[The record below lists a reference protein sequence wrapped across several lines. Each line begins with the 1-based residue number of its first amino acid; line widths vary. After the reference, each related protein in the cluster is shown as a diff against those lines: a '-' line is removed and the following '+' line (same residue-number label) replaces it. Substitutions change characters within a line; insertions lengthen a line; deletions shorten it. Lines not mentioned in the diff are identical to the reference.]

1 MSLVNYSK
9 LLTTRAVNEQ
19 SYIKYS
25 GLKYNLV
32 CTAST
37 HQVCNCRCKKT
48 LTFKLYYSYGEK
60 LNLINKMS
68 LFRNCYFMKQVAINR
83 SCCQCLLYSVIHKFR
98 NKAERMFSD
107 SSVFPA
113 KFLDIS
119 RFWCHPEVSHFRKIK
134 LGNSS
139 LMCPLCSMTM
149 IGQNIVTNWQSYN
162 KIITSEMDMGWVQ
175 PWVGCVEKSVLIFYI
190 FR

>member
-1 MSLVNYSK
+1 MSRAISSTQASS
-9 LLTTRAVNEQ
+9 TTLCALQVH
-19 SYIKYS
+19 IKFAIS
-25 GLKYNLV
+25 DVRKHWPLSF
-32 CTAST
+32 T
-37 HQVCNCRCKKT
+37 T
-48 LTFKLYYSYGEK
+48 LMVKK

-119 RFWCHPEVSHFRKIK
+119 RFWGHPEVSHFRKIK